1 MTYGQ
6 PHLQPNIC
14 EFIVG
19 SSVSDD
25 FLYTKCNESNDLAS
39 PDFPFH
45 LPVAA
50 TGLICVFFCKFL
62 NNNNYS

>member
-1 MTYGQ
+1 MTHGQ
-6 PHLQPNIC
+6 PHLQPNIL

-25 FLYTKCNESNDLAS
+25 FLNTKYNESNDLAP

-45 LPVAA
+45 LLVAA
-50 TGLICVFFCKFL
+50 TGLICVFFGNF
-62 NNNNYS
+62 